1 MKKRKILIIGTSILF
16 ISILV
21 SNNISNSIKSDTLN
35 DDFTKNEIYNLII
48 DKKINLNDQKQLDI
62 ITNWYSYFDIEDMFL
77 TKDGEY
83 IDYTTYEIYR
93 VHLNNKYKEN
103 NRKIANKLLK
113 SSNYPKEENR
123 QTYEDYINEYIK
135 TTGKEI

>member
-1 MKKRKILIIGTSILF
+1 MKKRNILIIGMSILF

-93 VHLNNKYKEN
+93 VHLNNQYKEN

-113 SSNYPKEENR
+113 SSNYPKEENH